1 MQSNGHT
8 FDKLVCFSAKFSA
21 KKDEKIQAK
30 LLFVK
35 KKIDYHGVSF
45 VIKLK
50 HISPKVKGER

>member
-1 MQSNGHT
+1 MFFGKI
-8 FDKLVCFSAKFSA
+8 FC

-30 LLFVK
+30 LLFAK
-35 KKIDYHGVSF
+35 KKIDCHGVSF

>member
-1 MQSNGHT
+1 M
-8 FDKLVCFSAKFSA
+8 CFSAKFSA

-35 KKIDYHGVSF
+35 KKIDCHGVSF

>member
-1 MQSNGHT
+1 M
-8 FDKLVCFSAKFSA
+8 K
-21 KKDEKIQAK
+21 KIQAK

-35 KKIDYHGVSF
+35 KKIDCHGVSF